1 MPAPAHRPCLCCRLP
16 KLVTFH
22 SLGHK
27 AWRVAVWGRGWTM
40 ASYPQLSRAR
50 CPFGS
55 VSARGPKGAPA
66 VRPAPS
72 EDPGPLW
79 VWEWGRRSQA
89 TSGVEPGRRWG
100 GGLAASRNPRKGGL
114 PCKAVSSRSCPSAS
128 GDLTQKTDH
137 QLVHPGP
144 GSAGSPAAALLPGF
158 PGASCG
164 RSDHF
169 PEAHPSPAC
178 SSGLGP
184 PGVGIIPLQRPLGG
198 CAVLGTPHRPPHS
211 QAQ

>member
-1 MPAPAHRPCLCCRLP
+1 MGEAAE
-16 KLVTFH
+16 
-22 SLGHK
+22 
-27 AWRVAVWGRGWTM
+27 GRGC
-40 ASYPQLSRAR
+40 PQRS
-50 CPFGS
+50 P
-55 VSARGPKGAPA
+55 VRGGVGRGATPWRNPGCGGEGVPPRRGGKQRGGGVRGGAP
-66 VRPAPS
+66 
-72 EDPGPLW
+72 
-79 VWEWGRRSQA
+79 
-89 TSGVEPGRRWG
+89 EPGRRWG
-100 GGLAASRNPRKGGL
+100 GGRAASRNPRKGGL

-128 GDLTQKTDH
+128 GDLMQKTDH

-144 GSAGSPAAALLPGF
+144 GSAGSPAAAPLPGF

-164 RSDHF
+164 HSDHF

-184 PGVGIIPLQRPLGG
+184 PGVGITPLQRPLGG